1 MAVQAIPRT
10 ARDEELELLI
20 REVEEETRR
29 RRRRQKLRLWAVVGV
44 ATLLLA
50 LILAIAGVG
59 GAARDHRAGALAPKF
74 APLGAAGTAA
84 LNNCQSLATALGA
97 SAGDSFSVQAAYA
110 STAAQVATWEAQRDG
125 TGTGL
130 FSSDPPSETLSV
142 CFLTGGPYERTPL
155 HPDIHYNAV
164 VMEILPSGYAVPDVI
179 INGTTV
185 PYSAP
190 MTTTEIPTVSHPVY

>member
-1 MAVQAIPRT
+1 MVIHAIPST
-10 ARDEELELLI
+10 ARDEEFELLI

-29 RRRRQKLRLWAVVGV
+29 RHRRQWLRLSAIVGIASLLIALVV
-44 ATLLLA
+44 AM
-50 LILAIAGVG
+50 AGIG
-59 GAARDHRAGALAPKF
+59 GAAGHRRAGALAPKF

-84 LNNCQSLATALGA
+84 LNNCQALATGLGA
-97 SAGDSFSVQAAYA
+97 SAGNAYSVQAAYA

-130 FSSDPPSETLSV
+130 FSNDPPVESLSV
-142 CFLTGGPYERTPL
+142 CFLTGGPYETAPL
-155 HPDIHYNAV
+155 NPNIHYDAV

-190 MTTTEIPTVSHPVY
+190 MTTTEIPKVSHPVY